1 MARVFVMFDNN
12 SHGEGRTA
20 DVSALF
26 ARMRLANEVAYLVAV
41 DDVLGFL
48 EASARP
54 VPAGRVMLDPATV
67 GGAGDVCEGFVKA
80 EGGHWR

>member
-1 MARVFVMFDNN
+1 MSLAVVFERVDVARVFVMFDND

-26 ARMRLANEVAYLVAV
+26 ARELLVNEVAYLVAV
-41 DDVLGFL
+41 DDILGFL

-54 VPAGRVMLDPATV
+54 VPVVRVV
-67 GGAGDVCEGFVKA
+67 FYRIK
-80 EGGHWR
+80 